1 MQINTKVSL
10 KMDLTQRKLTRQEWE
25 SIETPVSV
33 DEKKILRMIA
43 DGYEDVNI
51 RSNDNI
57 SMYSFV
63 KIEMTAENEHFLYQ
77 KYFQDPIQKMMTK
90 YGGPLKVQ
98 LDTLEGSAIKKLK
111 SGDTIRMQN
120 LETNIKSNMSTIFEF
135 LLIDLCENLLKNIQK
150 KENRYA
156 FYLYTL
162 IQLKKQSIR
171 NINSHVME
179 FVNKLTEKI
188 EKHTRPSN
196 IIENAYE
203 FIERNDFLL
212 KYEDKTLFPHQKQ
225 IFSVFRKTSEEP
237 KPKLVM
243 YSAPTGTGKTMT
255 PIGLSNSYRIIFVCV
270 ARHIGLA
277 LAKSAISM
285 EKKVAFAFGCETSSD
300 IRLHYFAASD
310 YIKNRKS
317 GGIGKV
323 DNSNGVKVEIMI
335 CDIQSYYTAMC
346 YMLAFNKKEDI
357 ITYWDEP
364 TITMD
369 YEEHGLHD
377 TIRRNWRENK
387 IPNVVLSCA
396 TLPKEDEI
404 ASVIQDFREKFD
416 DAEIHTITS
425 YDCKK
430 SIPILNKD
438 SYCVVP
444 HTFYSDYTEMMKCV
458 EFCENNKTLL
468 RYFDLPEIIRFVEY
482 VNDEDMIDD
491 AYSIDEYFSAGIT
504 EITMNSLKNYY
515 LVLLRQISKDDWPA
529 LYEHI
534 KSEQQPKFKGSQ
546 YIQKAKS
553 VETVKPEANVLT
565 RTYSMAVPDSK
576 PMVAPTKQTVSSGI
590 LITTADAHT
599 LTDGPT
605 IFLADDVQKIGS
617 FYIQQSNISPVVF
630 QTIMAKILRNNEI
643 AYKIDKLESLIA
655 EQQDK
660 SLSEEKEGASEKK
673 SESENLTK
681 ESHGFMAEI
690 NKLRK
695 EVRAITLDPTYVPN
709 TKQHQTV
716 WAPRGEIVENAF
728 LPSIDEYTTKT
739 IMGLDIEN
747 NLKVL
752 LLLGIG
758 MFLERPN
765 IHYMEVMKQLA
776 DTQKLFL
783 IIASSDY
790 IYGTNYQFCHGF
802 IGKDL
807 KNMTQQKTMQ
817 AMGRIGRNNIQQ
829 TYSIRFRDDDMIKN
843 LFQSQEYNI
852 EAVNMCK
859 LFCSD

>member
-1 MQINTKVSL
+1 
-10 KMDLTQRKLTRQEWE
+10 MDLTQRKLTRQEWE
-25 SIETPVSV
+25 SIETPVSM
-33 DEKKILRMIA
+33 DEKKILRMID
-43 DGYEDVNI
+43 DGYNDLNI
-51 RSNDNI
+51 RSNENI

-63 KIEMTAENEHFLYQ
+63 KIEITQETEYFLYQ
-77 KYFQDPIQKMMTK
+77 KYFQEPINDMLTK
-90 YGGPLKVQ
+90 YGSALKIQ

-111 SGDTIRMQN
+111 SGDTIRLQN
-120 LETNIKSNMSTIFEF
+120 LENNIKLNMSHIFEF
-135 LLIDLCENLLKNIQK
+135 LLIDLCKNLLINLVK
-150 KENRYA
+150 KVNRYA

-171 NINSHVME
+171 NINIHVME

-188 EKHTRPSN
+188 EKYTRPSN

-225 IFSVFRKTSEEP
+225 IFSIFKKSSEDP
-237 KPKLVM
+237 KPQLVM

-255 PIGLSNSYRIIFVCV
+255 PIGLANSYKIIFVCV

-285 EKKVAFAFGCETSSD
+285 EKKVAFAFGCDTASD

-323 DNSNGVKVEIMI
+323 DNSNGIKVEIMI

-346 YMLAFNKKEDI
+346 YMLAFNKKENI

-404 ASVIQDFREKFD
+404 VSVIQDFREKFD

-444 HTFYSDYTEMMKCV
+444 HTLYSDYVDMMKCV
-458 EFCENNKTLL
+458 DFCENNKTIL
-468 RYFDLPEIIRFVEY
+468 RYFDLTEIIRFVEY
-482 VNDEDMIDD
+482 VNDEDLIGDV
-491 AYSIDEYFSAGIT
+491 YSIDEYFSTGIT

-515 LVLLRQISKDDWPA
+515 LVLLRQISQEDWPA
-529 LYEHI
+529 IRDHI
-534 KSEQQPKFKGSQ
+534 KSEQTPKFRAASQ

-553 VETVKPEANVLT
+553 VETVKPDAAATVLT
-565 RTYSMAVPDSK
+565 RSYSMAVPDSK
-576 PMVAPTKQTVSSGI
+576 PANQPTKQSASSGI
-590 LITTADAHT
+590 LITTSDAHT

-617 FYIQQSNISPVVF
+617 FYIQRSNISPVLF

-660 SLSEEKEGASEKK
+660 SLSEEKEDSSEKK
-673 SESENLTK
+673 SESETLTK
-681 ESHGFMAEI
+681 ESEGFMAEI

-695 EVRAITLDPTYVPN
+695 EIRTITLDPTYVPN
-709 TKQHQTV
+709 TKQHQAI
-716 WAPRGEIVENAF
+716 WAPRGEIVDNAF
-728 LPSIDEYTTKT
+728 LPNIDEFTTKT

-758 MFLERPN
+758 MFLENPN

-843 LFQSQEYNI
+843 LFERQEHNI

-859 LFCSD
+859 LFCSDE

>member
-1 MQINTKVSL
+1 
-10 KMDLTQRKLTRQEWE
+10 MDLTQRKLTRQEWE

-63 KIEMTAENEHFLYQ
+63 KIEMTPETEYFLYQ
-77 KYFQDPIQKMMTK
+77 KYFQEPIKEMLAK
-90 YGGPLKVQ
+90 YGGVLKIQ
-98 LDTLEGSAIKKLK
+98 LDTLEGAAIKKLK

-120 LETNIKSNMSTIFEF
+120 LENNIKSNMSNIFEF
-135 LLIDLCENLLKNIQK
+135 LVIDLCKNLLKNVQK
-150 KENRYA
+150 KVNRYA

-171 NINSHVME
+171 NINCHVME

-188 EKHTRPSN
+188 EKYTRPSN

-212 KYEDKTLFPHQKQ
+212 KYEDRTLFPHQKQ
-225 IFSVFRKTSEEP
+225 IFSIFKQSSDDDA

-255 PIGLSNSYRIIFVCV
+255 PIGLASNYKIIFVCV

-285 EKKVAFAFGCETSSD
+285 EKKVAFAFGCETASD

-323 DNSNGVKVEIMI
+323 DNSNGTKVEIMI

-346 YMLAFNKKEDI
+346 YMLAFNEKENI

-377 TIRRNWRENK
+377 TIQRNWRENK

-404 ASVIQDFREKFD
+404 VSVIQDFREKFD
-416 DAEIHTITS
+416 EAEIHTITS

-444 HTFYSDYTEMMKCV
+444 HTLYSDYAEMMKCV
-458 EFCENNKTLL
+458 DFCDNNKTLL
-468 RYFDLPEIIRFVEY
+468 RYFDLTEIIRFVEY
-482 VNDEDMIDD
+482 VNDEDLIDD

-515 LVLLRQISKDDWPA
+515 LVLLRQISKEEWPA
-529 LYEHI
+529 IYEHL
-534 KSEQQPKFKGSQ
+534 KSAQQPKFKGTQ
-546 YIQKAKS
+546 YLQKAKS
-553 VETVKPEANVLT
+553 VEAPKPTDNVLT
-565 RTYSMAVPDSK
+565 RTYSVAVPDSK
-576 PMVAPTKQTVSSGI
+576 PVAAPPKQAASSGI

-617 FYIQQSNISPVVF
+617 FYIQQSNISPVLF

-660 SLSEEKEGASEKK
+660 SLSDEKEESAEKK

-681 ESHGFMAEI
+681 ESQEFMAEI

-709 TKQHQTV
+709 TKQHQAV

-758 MFLERPN
+758 MFLEKPN

-843 LFQSQEYNI
+843 LFQRQEHNI

-859 LFCSD
+859 LFCSEE